1 MRRFPRIIAIVSIVV
16 GSIAILVGI
25 TTYVVVS
32 KTLRD
37 QHITVADDAPFL
49 AGKDVTGPL
58 TAYAQAIALSNH
70 AKSIGGGKTYAE
82 LPKDD
87 PNRNTVMTADFLQ
100 SSLYT
105 SVVAFGVAIL
115 IAVLGVMFL
124 LLGIAVLELDRRT
137 AVAREEVPQAIS
149 PNAKPAPAPGA

>member
-1 MRRFPRIIAIVSIVV
+1 MRKFPRIMAIVSIVA

-49 AGKDVTGPL
+49 GGKSVTGPL

-124 LLGIAVLELDRRT
+124 LLGFAVLELDRRT
-137 AVAREEVPQAIS
+137 ATTQEEVLRAVTTDA
-149 PNAKPAPAPGA
+149 NPAPAA

>member
-1 MRRFPRIIAIVSIVV
+1 MHRFPRVMWIVCVAVGAIAIVV
-16 GSIAILVGI
+16 GA

-37 QHITVADDAPFL
+37 QHIKVADDAPFL
-49 AGKDVTGPL
+49 AGNDVTGPL

-70 AKSIGGGKTYAE
+70 AKEIGGGRTYAE
-82 LPKDD
+82 LPQDD
-87 PNRNTVMTADFLQ
+87 PKRSSVMTADFLQ
-100 SSLYT
+100 ASLYT

-124 LLGIAVLELDRRT
+124 LLGLALRELDRRT
-137 AVAREEVPQAIS
+137 TAAETRMQAPTTTNVAS
-149 PNAKPAPAPGA
+149 APAT

>member
-1 MRRFPRIIAIVSIVV
+1 MGMVSIVV
-16 GSIAILVGI
+16 GAIAIVVGI
-25 TTYVVVS
+25 TTFVVID

-49 AGKDVTGPL
+49 GGEPVTGPF

-70 AKSIGGGKTYAE
+70 AKDIGGGKTYAE

-105 SVVAFGVAIL
+105 SVVAFGVAAL
-115 IAVLGVMFL
+115 VVVLGVMFL
-124 LLGIAVLELDRRT
+124 LLGFVIRELDRRT
-137 AVAREEVPQAIS
+137 TVAEAEVPETVK
-149 PNAKPAPAPGA
+149 AKVSPAPAT

>member
-1 MRRFPRIIAIVSIVV
+1 MRRYPRIIAIVSIVV
-16 GSIAILVGI
+16 GAIAIVVGI
-25 TTYVVVS
+25 TTFVVID

-49 AGKDVTGPL
+49 AGEPVTGPF

-105 SVVAFGVAIL
+105 SVVAFGVAVL
-115 IAVLGVMFL
+115 VVVLGAMFL
-124 LLGIAVLELDRRT
+124 LVGFALRELDRRT
-137 AVAREEVPQAIS
+137 GPTAAEVPDEVTAKVKPAVAT
-149 PNAKPAPAPGA
+149 

>member
-1 MRRFPRIIAIVSIVV
+1 MAIVSIVV
-16 GSIAILVGI
+16 GSISIGVGI

-49 AGKDVTGPL
+49 GGHDVTGPL

-124 LLGIAVLELDRRT
+124 LLGFALRELDRRT
-137 AVAREEVPQAIS
+137 ATAQEEVQRAV
-149 PNAKPAPAPGA
+149 AADVKPAPAT

>member
-1 MRRFPRIIAIVSIVV
+1 MRRFPRIIATVSIVV
-16 GSIAILVGI
+16 GAIAIVVGI

-49 AGKDVTGPL
+49 AGDSVTGPL

-70 AKSIGGGKTYAE
+70 AKDIGGGKTYAE

-87 PNRNTVMTADFLQ
+87 PNRNAVMTADFLQ
-100 SSLYT
+100 ASLYT
-105 SVVAFGVAIL
+105 SVVAFGVAAL
-115 IAVLGVMFL
+115 IVVFGVMFL
-124 LLGIAVLELDRRT
+124 LLGFALRELDRRT
-137 AVAREEVPQAIS
+137 FAAEEAVPQNASTTLS
-149 PNAKPAPAPGA
+149 PAAAAT